1 VKVPWKW
8 VLSVAGVAILV
19 LTGFLAHWSFAA
31 KDDACVRAGRGL
43 DAARDATIGIVRDFV
58 LDAGRKLGDA
68 HPERPGEI
76 PPPPFMTIGRESG
89 LGQVTDIETIRVVD
103 GDAELWFRIGARQV
117 QIWRKV
123 GDEQFVYGM
132 IPLDALLARLAADA
146 RIGEPQSRRWTRL
159 QLVDGDGDV
168 VLERSDVAPAKRKRQ
183 QPGLVPYAQQSI
195 REGKASEPIGSEHW
209 RPYKDAADKLAW
221 GSWAPV
227 FEGEKAPRLWA
238 LVEVRNADVVAGVGG
253 IRIEAFDREFE
264 LLLWHVTLGLGLL
277 LCIASA
283 FFWLPGRGGAE
294 VSVLLRTYQ
303 FAKPYAWGI
312 GVAVVVGAIY
322 GGSRAA
328 RAMLAKFLVDNVF
341 VSQGSD
347 EDKWKAI
354 WLTVGLTLAIGLVS
368 AVCNYF
374 KEYLQNFYSTAMMAD
389 VRIAV
394 ARKIVSLPLSFFN
407 RSRSGELLAR
417 IERDVT
423 GMRAVLLQVFDK
435 AFVAPFLLVG
445 SIVIAFYMNWQLALV
460 LFGLPLLLIP
470 VFRIAKKVKK
480 RATKR
485 QDIVADISHVLF
497 QMLSGIKVVK
507 AFHGEER
514 EAKRLDAANRRYI
527 HEARRIARL
536 MAFSESLLDFL
547 QMVGGAIVVYL
558 GGRGVMSGTVQMSD
572 LVGFIVVIISIYDA
586 AKDITSVL
594 NKMTDALPAVAR
606 VYEILD
612 TENEMKDGPRVAP
625 PGPLTRG
632 IELRG
637 VSFRYVDNDI
647 LKDADL
653 LIPAGKV
660 VAIVG
665 PTGAGKTTLCDLVA
679 RFYDPTQGSVL
690 WDGVDAREYT
700 TTSLAAKLAIV
711 TQEAFLFNAPID
723 ENIRYGREN
732 ATDAEVVA
740 AAQDANVHDE
750 IVKMEGGYGKTAGE
764 RGASLSGG
772 QRQRVTIARA
782 IIKDAPVLILD
793 EATSNLDTTSEKRVQ
808 AALSKL
814 MQHRTVIVVA
824 HRLSTIR
831 NADKVVVVDG
841 GRIVEEGAPDD
852 LLKRP
857 GGRFRQMY
865 ELQTGERP
873 MDDDGGVA
881 AAV

>member
-1 VKVPWKW
+1 VKLPWKW
-8 VLSVAGVAILV
+8 VLSVAGAAVLV

-31 KDDACVRAGRGL
+31 KDEACREAGRGL
-43 DAARDATIGIVRDFV
+43 DVARDAAAEIVREFV
-58 LDAGRKLGDA
+58 LDAGRKLADA
-68 HPERPGEI
+68 SPGGV
-76 PPPPFMTIGRESG
+76 PPPPFTTIGRESG
-89 LGQVTDIETIRVVD
+89 AGQVTDVETIHVVD
-103 GDAELWFRIGARQV
+103 GDVHVWFRIGAQ
-117 QIWRKV
+117 QIKVWRLTSP
-123 GDEQFVYGM
+123 GDFVYVEGK
-132 IPLDALLARLAADA
+132 IPIEALVARFEADP
-146 RIGEPQSRRWTRL
+146 RIGAPQARKWTRL
-159 QLVDGDGDV
+159 ELVDRDGDV
-168 VLERSDVAPAKRKRQ
+168 VFDRTDLPDVGTGKRNKRE
-183 QPGLVPYAQQSI
+183 PGLIPRAHQSI
-195 REGKASEPIGSEHW
+195 REGKASAPFGGELPE
-209 RPYKDAADKLAW
+209 PYKDSADKLVW

-227 FEGEKAPRLWA
+227 FVVERAPVLWT
-238 LVEVRNADVVAGVGG
+238 LFEVRNKDVVAGVGG
-253 IRIEAFDREFE
+253 IRIEEFGYDFE
-264 LLLWHVTLGLGLL
+264 LLLWHLTLGLGLL
-277 LCIASA
+277 LCITSA
-283 FFWLPGRGGAE
+283 FFWLPGKGGAE
-294 VSVLLRTYQ
+294 VSVLLRTYE
-303 FAKPYAWGI
+303 FAKPYRWGI
-312 GVAVVVGAIY
+312 GLAVAVGAVY
-322 GGSRAA
+322 GTSRAA
-328 RAMLAKFLVDNVF
+328 RALLAKYMVDNVF
-341 VSQGSD
+341 VSGAGD
-347 EDKWKAI
+347 AAKWNAI
-354 WLTVGLTLAIGLVS
+354 WKTVGLTLALGLTT

-374 KEYLQNFYSTAMMAD
+374 KEYLQNYYSTAMMAD
-389 VRIAV
+389 VRIAM

-407 RSRSGELLAR
+407 RFRSGELLAR

-435 AFVAPFLLVG
+435 AFVAPFVLVG
-445 SIVIAFYMNWQLALV
+445 SVVGAFYMNWQLALV
-460 LFGLPLLLIP
+460 LFGLPLLVVP

-514 EAKRLDAANRRYI
+514 EARRLDAANRRFI

-536 MAFSESLLDFL
+536 TAFSESMLDFF

-558 GGRGVMSGTVQMSD
+558 GGRGVISGTVQMGD
-572 LVGFIVVIISIYDA
+572 LVGFIAVIISIYDA
-586 AKDITSVL
+586 AKDIASVL
-594 NKMTDALPAVAR
+594 NKMTDSLPAVAR

-612 TENEMKDGPRVAP
+612 TENDMKDGPRTAP
-625 PGPLTRG
+625 PGPLVTG

-637 VSFRYVDNDI
+637 VRFKYLDNDI
-647 LKDADL
+647 LTDVNL
-653 LIPAGKV
+653 LIPAGQV

-679 RFYDPTQGSVL
+679 RFYDPSEGNVL

-700 TTSLAAKLAIV
+700 TTSLASKLAIV
-711 TQEAFLFNAPID
+711 TQEAFLFNAPLD
-723 ENIRYGREN
+723 ENIRYGRAD
-732 ATDAEVVA
+732 ATDDEVVA

-750 IVKMEGGYGKTAGE
+750 ILKMEGGYGKTAGE
-764 RGASLSGG
+764 RGSSLSGG

-808 AALSKL
+808 AALGKL

-831 NADKVVVVDG
+831 NADKVVVIDG

-865 ELQTGERP
+865 ELQTGEKP
-873 MDDDGGVA
+873 ADDDGA
-881 AAV
+881 